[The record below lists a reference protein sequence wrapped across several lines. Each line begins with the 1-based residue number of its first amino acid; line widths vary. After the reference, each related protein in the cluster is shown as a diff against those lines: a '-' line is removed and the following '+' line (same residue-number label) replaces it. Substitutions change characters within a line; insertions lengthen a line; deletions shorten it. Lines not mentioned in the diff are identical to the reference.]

1 MKKVLN
7 KSALILATLSLPF
20 AVHAS
25 DSQYVP
31 GLEGIK
37 ASVAPPPGVY
47 YRGYIANYSADKNEA
62 LPDDSKVSAT
72 ALVNRAIWVTPQ
84 KFLGGDVILDAI
96 VPLVNTDIDVGG
108 QNIGERTGLAS
119 SYASGLIAWHGDR
132 WDTIA
137 GVGYY
142 FNETGDYDENRAASA
157 GRGYDS
163 LSFTL
168 GGNVK
173 LNKAGDID
181 LSALGTYE
189 VPKAPKADGLD
200 EELMVEWGLS
210 KSYGLLDVGLVGY
223 NTFETGDGD
232 EKRNALGLSMAYF
245 SPPLLLGG
253 DVAIYKEYSNENTF
267 EGNLIRASLTKA
279 F

>member
-119 SYASGLIAWHGDR
+119 SYASGLIAWHGMAIDG
-132 WDTIA
+132 TQ
-137 GVGYY
+137 
-142 FNETGDYDENRAASA
+142 
-157 GRGYDS
+157 S
-163 LSFTL
+163 LVWVTTL
-168 GGNVK
+168 TRLAITMKIELQVLVEAMILFHSPSVAT
-173 LNKAGDID
+173 LN
-181 LSALGTYE
+181 
-189 VPKAPKADGLD
+189 
-200 EELMVEWGLS
+200 
-210 KSYGLLDVGLVGY
+210 
-223 NTFETGDGD
+223 
-232 EKRNALGLSMAYF
+232 
-245 SPPLLLGG
+245 
-253 DVAIYKEYSNENTF
+253 
-267 EGNLIRASLTKA
+267 
-279 F
+279 